1 MVNINGS
8 NPLDVGSIP
17 AIPAKKLKKSAKI
30 FGYLKKKQYLCIR
43 NWKQANIE
51 LRSVIKIVSN
61 YKMVR

>member
-1 MVNINGS
+1 MVS
-8 NPLDVGSIP
+8 MAVSKTADVGSIP
-17 AIPAKKLKKSAKI
+17 ATPAKKIKKSVKI

>member
-17 AIPAKKLKKSAKI
+17 ATPAKKLKKSAKI

-43 NWKQANIE
+43 N
-51 LRSVIKIVSN
+51 
-61 YKMVR
+61 